1 MFMVAHASNNLRTND
16 VSTSFPLFLQN
27 LPSQLS
33 IYSGF
38 SEDDGKQRLFWIF
51 FHLLCIYV
59 SNNFQAFFDVDVDV
73 DGHQQ
78 SLFLLYAC
86 WRLHG
91 GID

>member
-1 MFMVAHASNNLRTND
+1 MVAHASNNLRTND
-16 VSTSFPLFLQN
+16 VLTSFPLFPQN
-27 LPSQLS
+27 LPSELS

-38 SEDDGKQRLFWIF
+38 WEDDVKQRLFWIF

-59 SNNFQAFFDVDVDV
+59 SNNVQAFFDVDVDV